1 MSESSEEK
9 SEDAT
14 PKRLREARRK
24 GQVPKSKDLTTIF
37 EMAALFVTL
46 CLGMGYMGGQIK
58 IFMQRVFLVAAQKEI
73 GGPEMLDLGKMAL
86 MTLAK
91 VSAPALLAGFSVSLI
106 IGFMQVGPIFS
117 LDPLAP
123 QGKKLNPIE
132 GIKNMFKTMTLIE
145 LVKNILKL
153 SFIFFIAYKVL
164 DNSLYQ
170 VLQTARIS
178 TLDSAR
184 VGGSLIFQI
193 VLKVV
198 ILFIAIATADFMIQR
213 WQFMKQMRMTKEEVK
228 REYKQDEGDPH
239 IKSHRKALHR
249 EMVFGDVGQQ
259 VKNADAV
266 VTNPTHVAVAIKY
279 DKNEMGA
286 PEVVAKGQ
294 RLFAEK
300 IKKLAE
306 EYSVPII
313 RNVALAWSLV
323 ELEEGQEV
331 PEELYTAVAETL
343 AIVYKMKQAQE
354 AKRELRGSAEKVG
367 YI

>member
-1 MSESSEEK
+1 MAETSEEK

-46 CLGMGYMGGQIK
+46 CLGIGYMGGEIK
-58 IFMQRVFLVAAQKEI
+58 IFMQRAFLITAQRDI
-73 GGPEMLDLGKMAL
+73 AGPEMMDLGKMAL
-86 MTLAK
+86 ITMAK
-91 VSAPALLAGFSVSLI
+91 VSAPALLAGFFVSLMV
-106 IGFMQVGPIFS
+106 GYMQVGPIFA
-117 LDPLAP
+117 LDPLTP

-132 GIKNMFKTMTLIE
+132 GLKNMFKTMTFIE
-145 LVKNILKL
+145 LIKNILKL
-153 SFIFFIAYKVL
+153 SFIFFISYKVL
-164 DNSLYQ
+164 NDSLYL

-178 TLDSAR
+178 ILDSAR
-184 VGGSLIFQI
+184 VGGDLIYQI
-193 VLKVV
+193 VLKVIV
-198 ILFIAIATADFMIQR
+198 LFIAIATADFMVQR
-213 WQFMKQMRMTKEEVK
+213 WQFMKQMRMSKDEVK

-239 IKSHRKALHR
+239 IKSHRKSLHR
-249 EMVFGDVGQQ
+249 EMVFGDAGQQ

-286 PEVVAKGQ
+286 PEVLIKGQ
-294 RLFAEK
+294 RIFAEK

-306 EYSVPII
+306 ENNIPII

-331 PEELYTAVAETL
+331 PEELYSAVAETL
-343 AIVYKMKQAQE
+343 AIVYKMKQTQE
-354 AKRELRGSAEKVG
+354 AKRSLRGLGEKNG